1 MKNYLLI
8 ITLITLMSTSCEN
21 NNKSIESE
29 KVTDTM
35 VVVDEITPVAVGDF
49 EAKAE
54 EFVGK
59 KIELKGTVDH
69 ICSHGGQRLFLV
81 SESSDARIKITPD
94 EEIAAFKSELE
105 GNNIIIIGI
114 VEEQRIDEDYL
125 REWEEEIKAGSDMSD
140 DKGEGSHLGGKVE
153 KGGEGADIN
162 EEMKKVNDLRNEIK
176 ESGKDHLSFFS
187 VLCTDYVIVD
197 GENVDNDHNHDKDHD
212 GDHDGHN
219 H

>member
-1 MKNYLLI
+1 MKKYLLI
-8 ITLITLMSTSCEN
+8 VTVIALIVTSCEN
-21 NNKSIESE
+21 NSKSKENE
-29 KVTDTM
+29 KVASTM
-35 VVVDEITPVAVGDF
+35 VVVDEITPVEVGNF

-54 EFVGK
+54 ELVGK

-94 EEIAAFKSELE
+94 EQIAAFKTELE
-105 GNNIIIIGI
+105 GNNIVIVGI

-125 REWEEEIKAGSDMSD
+125 REWEEEIKAGGDLAD

-162 EEMKKVNDLRNEIK
+162 EELQKVNNLREEIK

-187 VLCTDYVIVD
+187 VLCTDYTIVD
-197 GENVDNDHNHDKDHD
+197 GAHADNDKNHEKDGHD
-212 GDHDGHN
+212 DHDGHN